1 MTFNRNP
8 MRHVHV
14 ASFFESGGGGLIKNY
29 RQAKN
34 GNIHILIIMIEYP
47 Y

>member
-1 MTFNRNP
+1 

-14 ASFFESGGGGLIKNY
+14 ASFFESGGGTYY